1 MRIGTVRPLPRWRE
15 HAHTGKVHVIQ
26 ETFRFE
32 IAVSRLQIRFRMKAR
47 IVAIGSLLGALG
59 MAGTASAQEEPRR
72 LEGCGLIIHTCKLP
86 HLTLGLDGGVGA
98 TNESG
103 PFGFGTGVGTVTSAG
118 PSWGIRA
125 GVDVYKWIA
134 IEAHYIGIDNHGT
147 NDATPNGSVHML
159 TSAGT
164 GEFRFTIPFKYVQP
178 YAYLGAG
185 VYHTSITGSSSAKAA
200 SPLFSSTE
208 FGTPMGLGIGVPL
221 TGAITFG
228 GEVTYHRLFGE
239 AFADN
244 EEIGGGDFTT
254 FNAVLRAR
262 L

>member
-1 MRIGTVRPLPRWRE
+1 
-15 HAHTGKVHVIQ
+15 
-26 ETFRFE
+26 
-32 IAVSRLQIRFRMKAR
+32 MKAR
-47 IVAIGSLLGALG
+47 IVVLGAL
-59 MAGTASAQEEPRR
+59 AGLFSLVGSASAQEEPRR
-72 LEGCGLIIHTCKLP
+72 LEGCGLVIHTCKLP
-86 HLTLGLDGGVGA
+86 HLTLALDGGVGT

-103 PFGFGTGVGTVTSAG
+103 PFGFNTGVGTVTNAG

-125 GVDVYKWIA
+125 GVDLYKWIA

-178 YAYLGAG
+178 YAYVGAG
-185 VYHTSITGSSSAKAA
+185 VYHTSITGSTTAKNA
-200 SPLFSSTE
+200 SPLFGSTE
-208 FGTPMGLGIGVPL
+208 LGMPLGLGIGVPL

-239 AFADN
+239 QFANND
-244 EEIGGGDFTT
+244 EFEGGDFTT